1 MLFRSFDTTQMA
13 VAAAAEGLGV
23 ALGPPEY
30 FAEELESGRLIQP
43 FDIYIETEDAYHL
56 VCPTGRAEEPKIAAF
71 KNWILDEAAKAEA
84 EKTNAPRTRSRAR
97 GAA

>member
-1 MLFRSFDTTQMA
+1 MVEFDTTQMA
-13 VAAAAEGLGV
+13 VQAAIEGLGV

-30 FAEELESGRLIQP
+30 FADELESGKLIQP
-43 FDIYIETEDAYHL
+43 FEVYIETDEAFFL
-56 VCPTGRAEEPKIAAF
+56 VCPTGRAEEPKIKAF
-71 KNWILDEAAKAEA
+71 REWILAEAAKSEA